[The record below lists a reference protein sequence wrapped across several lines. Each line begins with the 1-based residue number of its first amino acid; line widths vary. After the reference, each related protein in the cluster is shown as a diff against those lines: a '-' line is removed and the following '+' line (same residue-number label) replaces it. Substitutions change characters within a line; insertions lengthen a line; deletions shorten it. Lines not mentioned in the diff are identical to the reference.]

1 MARRSARM
9 AIAAIATA
17 SMLIPLAAFGV
28 ALPVFFVMMIVGK
41 FGKVPGMDKPT
52 EDDKPR
58 LRLQTTGTADK

>member
-1 MARRSARM
+1 M
-9 AIAAIATA
+9 TWPG
-17 SMLIPLAAFGV
+17 LVPAFGV

-41 FGKVPGMDKPT
+41 FGKVPGMVRPT